1 MHTYARENKNGNK
14 ANKEMLKGKL
24 KKILNITLYTIDI
37 IATII
42 ALVFILNF
50 NKPADNDNLY
60 MMQSTIVDVTSSNIV
75 VVETVNGDIF
85 EFKGNGT
92 WLVKDSVVLLMDNN
106 GTDDVKDDKIIDVN
120 YNMN

>member
-14 ANKEMLKGKL
+14 VNKEILKGKL
-24 KKILNITLYTIDI
+24 KKILNITLYAIDI

-42 ALVFILNF
+42 AIVFILNF

-60 MMQSTIVDVTSSNIV
+60 MIQSTIIDVTNDNIV

-92 WLVKDSVVLLMDNN
+92 WILKDSVVLLIDNN

>member
-1 MHTYARENKNGNK
+1 MSK
-14 ANKEMLKGKL
+14 AKL

-42 ALVFILNF
+42 AVVFILNF

-60 MMQSTIVDVTSSNIV
+60 MIQSTLIDVTNSNIV

-92 WLVKDSVVLLMDNN
+92 WLVNDSVVLLMDNN
-106 GTDDVKDDKIIDVN
+106 GTDDIKDDKIIDVN
-120 YNMN
+120 YNMK

>member
-1 MHTYARENKNGNK
+1 MHTHARENKNGNK
-14 ANKEMLKGKL
+14 VNKEILKGKL

-37 IATII
+37 MATII
-42 ALVFILNF
+42 AVVFILNF

-60 MMQSTIVDVTSSNIV
+60 MIQSTIIDVTNSNIV

-92 WLVKDSVVLLMDNN
+92 WILKDSVVLLMDNN

>member
-14 ANKEMLKGKL
+14 VNKEILKGKL
-24 KKILNITLYTIDI
+24 KKIFNITLYAIDI

-42 ALVFILNF
+42 AIVFILNF

-60 MMQSTIVDVTSSNIV
+60 MIQSTIINVTNDNIV

-92 WLVKDSVVLLMDNN
+92 WILKDSVVLLMDNN

>member
-14 ANKEMLKGKL
+14 VNKEILKGKL
-24 KKILNITLYTIDI
+24 KKIFNITLYAIDV

-42 ALVFILNF
+42 AITFILNF
-50 NKPADNDNLY
+50 NKPADTKNLY
-60 MMQSTIVDVTSSNIV
+60 MIQSTIVDVTNDNIV

-92 WLVKDSVVLLMDNN
+92 WILKDSVVLLMDNN
-106 GTDDVKDDKIIDVN
+106 GTDDIKDDKIIDVN